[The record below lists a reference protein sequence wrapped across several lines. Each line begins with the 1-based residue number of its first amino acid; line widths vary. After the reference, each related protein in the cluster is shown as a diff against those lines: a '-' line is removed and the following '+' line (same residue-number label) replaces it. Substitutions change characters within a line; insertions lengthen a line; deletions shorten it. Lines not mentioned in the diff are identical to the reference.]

1 MEFKTFLLGLLICFL
16 LSFLL
21 GIERQFRRRFIGLR
35 TMILVCVGSYMF
47 VSFSFLLT
55 GYQADASRIAAQVV
69 AGIGFLGAGVIIKDN
84 REGKVRGLTT
94 AATLWCDAS
103 IGVLCAGGFV
113 KEAVAATFV
122 VLFANI
128 ILRYINIFINSKVE
142 EKFILETFSMVFKA
156 DNEKIDK
163 LREFVVGFIDKVDY
177 LETISYNVEKGKLT
191 LEVVVR
197 KADLLKLDKFINK
210 VVADFSISSYEF
222 KKISES
228 KLEDNDE

>member
-1 MEFKTFLLGLLICFL
+1 
-16 LSFLL
+16 
-21 GIERQFRRRFIGLR
+21 
-35 TMILVCVGSYMF
+35 
-47 VSFSFLLT
+47 
-55 GYQADASRIAAQVV
+55 
-69 AGIGFLGAGVIIKDN
+69 
-84 REGKVRGLTT
+84 
-94 AATLWCDAS
+94 
-103 IGVLCAGGFV
+103 
-113 KEAVAATFV
+113 
-122 VLFANI
+122 
-128 ILRYINIFINSKVE
+128 
-142 EKFILETFSMVFKA
+142 MVFKA

-177 LETISYNVEKGKLT
+177 LETISYNVEKSKLT